1 MNWLKNL
8 FGGTRQRDQ
17 TDAIFEKLDIFL
29 NSDSAQ
35 NAAMPDDLKSLI
47 SAVGEA
53 DSVPGATG
61 EFGLSVTNP
70 IPVNGPIGEVT
81 YLSALELIDGRS
93 VWAHRLGSRDRVDI
107 FEAVSE
113 DGKNWFVLFLTPYFS
128 RKSKYAPAG
137 FRFRGPRKVIGISAT
152 NQFVPEF
159 PMSLPSAIT
168 EWTKATLG
176 VPLIARGL
184 REAVQSNLFSRPLL
198 HCAEIKAMQL
208 STGEID
214 LADARYILLGSFT
227 HSKLYAPLLAVMK
240 KNIGYET
247 IDLVELSFF
256 CASMMTYCYLH
267 FGPPQPDH
275 EMLDTFHKMIIG
287 DVVTAKLPQ
296 SVAVSLYQTRYQEYS
311 ALITPVF
318 DPEEDQGHHMVTL
331 LMHVCERTSGETA
344 QGRMIK
350 IATASPVIAALLNDA
365 FQFAQRLARPRPNA

>member
-8 FGGTRQRDQ
+8 FSGTRQRDQ

-35 NAAMPDDLKSLI
+35 NAAMPDDLKSLV

-61 EFGLSVTNP
+61 EFGLSFTNP

-128 RKSKYAPAG
+128 RKSKYAPVG
-137 FRFRGPRKVIGISAT
+137 FRFREPRKVIGISAT

-176 VPLIARGL
+176 IPLIARGL
-184 REAVQSNLFSRPLL
+184 
-198 HCAEIKAMQL
+198 
-208 STGEID
+208 
-214 LADARYILLGSFT
+214 
-227 HSKLYAPLLAVMK
+227 
-240 KNIGYET
+240 
-247 IDLVELSFF
+247 
-256 CASMMTYCYLH
+256 
-267 FGPPQPDH
+267 
-275 EMLDTFHKMIIG
+275 
-287 DVVTAKLPQ
+287 
-296 SVAVSLYQTRYQEYS
+296 SV
-311 ALITPVF
+311 
-318 DPEEDQGHHMVTL
+318 
-331 LMHVCERTSGETA
+331 
-344 QGRMIK
+344 
-350 IATASPVIAALLNDA
+350 
-365 FQFAQRLARPRPNA
+365 